1 MQYRAIVGVF
11 NNRKFTKKLQYKE
24 ISKLKF
30 FHTCFIADHLSL
42 NSHSMVSFIMLLIV
56 FFLLKP
62 KVPKGVEFSAFAMFY
77 VICIY
82 LLSVKWLYKIFL
94 ILLSGMLKLTQDQ
107 DVILMKL
114 FQSVTG
120 TWTVSLLTITI
131 SCFF

>member
-1 MQYRAIVGVF
+1 MNIEGGSNLLVIDLVF
-11 NNRKFTKKLQYKE
+11 SNWIFLTNEFQ
-24 ISKLKF
+24 
-30 FHTCFIADHLSL
+30 
-42 NSHSMVSFIMLLIV
+42 SFLRN
-56 FFLLKP
+56 LLK
-62 KVPKGVEFSAFAMFY
+62 VNFGVKGQSTERVKFSAFAMFY

-120 TWTVSLLTITI
+120 T
-131 SCFF
+131 